1 MDSLLTTIA
10 ELLSGAANDPDR
22 VLKWVLIYF
31 GISSLGFAG
40 VWLFGEIRRQSKAS

>member
-22 VLKWVLIYF
+22 VLRWRLIY
-31 GISSLGFAG
+31 LG
-40 VWLFGEIRRQSKAS
+40 VS